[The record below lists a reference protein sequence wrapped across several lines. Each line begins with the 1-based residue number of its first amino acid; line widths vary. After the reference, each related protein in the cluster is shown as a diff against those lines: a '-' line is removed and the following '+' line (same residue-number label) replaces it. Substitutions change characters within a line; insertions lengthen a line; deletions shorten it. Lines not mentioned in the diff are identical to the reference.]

1 MGAGIL
7 PVTMYK
13 GKLYFLFGKEVK
25 DNKWGDFGG
34 GTEHKE
40 SKFQTA
46 IREGYEELDGFLG
59 SQHQL
64 KALVNSNYVTELE
77 HLKYKVFLFKLDYD
91 KNLPIYF
98 KNHHQFI
105 KKHFPEEIK
114 EKNGLFEKSEI
125 GWWSLEDMKRGKHKF
140 RIFYL
145 PIIDLIIKNANHIMQ
160 NV

>member
-7 PVTMYK
+7 PVTVYK
-13 GKLYFLFGKEVK
+13 GKLYFLFGKEVE

-40 SKFQTA
+40 SKFKTA

-59 SQHQL
+59 SQHHVRE
-64 KALVNSNYVTELE
+64 LVNSNYVADFE
-77 HLKYKVFLFKLDYD
+77 HLSYKVILFKLDYD
-91 KNLPIYF
+91 ERLPLYF

-114 EKNGLFEKSEI
+114 KNNGLFEKSEI
-125 GWWSLEDMKRGKHKF
+125 GWWSLENTKKGKHKF
-140 RIFYL
+140 HKFYR
-145 PIIDLIIKNANHIMQ
+145 PIIDLIIKNAGYIRQ